1 MCINQ
6 QTSTEFPDSAT
17 LAYAE
22 HIKTLLSMND
32 PAEWVEDL
40 WTMYTGYMVAQGEL
54 GYNPRASDMFCTFR
68 ELAFFFQKLEERK
81 AA

>member
-1 MCINQ
+1 MYNK
-6 QTSTEFPDSAT
+6 QTLPKSLDSAT

-22 HIKTLLSMND
+22 HVKTLLSMNA

-40 WTMYTGYMVAQGEL
+40 WTIYTGYMVAHGEL
-54 GYNPRASDMFCTFR
+54 GHNPRASDMFCTFR
-68 ELAFFFQKLEERK
+68 ELVFFSQKLDERK

>member
-6 QTSTEFPDSAT
+6 RTFPESPDSAT
-17 LAYAE
+17 LAYGE
-22 HIKTLLSMND
+22 HVKTLLSMSD

-40 WTMYTGYMVAQGEL
+40 WTMYTGFMVAQTEL
-54 GYNPRASDMFCTFR
+54 GHNPRASDMFCTFR
-68 ELAFFFQKLEERK
+68 ELVFFFQKLEERK